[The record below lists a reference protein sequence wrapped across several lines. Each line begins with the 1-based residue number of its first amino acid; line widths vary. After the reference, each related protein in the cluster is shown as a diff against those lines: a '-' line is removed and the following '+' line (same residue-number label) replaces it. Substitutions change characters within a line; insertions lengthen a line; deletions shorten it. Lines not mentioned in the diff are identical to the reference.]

1 MDSTKENEKAIED
14 LSRDLSPPPFL
25 PSPTRTKLAYIPHP
39 PRSNQPIESNQSTS
53 LPPLAPGTTLLTQVD
68 CVPGSS
74 SSDPK
79 PLAPLH
85 FFGVQRPMLPPVGT
99 DPSSKYPI
107 VVPVPVTLGLFPDT
121 YCTRQKNPLVLLI
134 QACRNPFRTHQD
146 DVFEV
151 LTADTSRAHS
161 SFPLQNNTLQSAY
174 PCSPRLQLTNAPLIP
189 LG

>member
-1 MDSTKENEKAIED
+1 MDSTTENENFIED
-14 LSRDLSPPPFL
+14 LSPALSPPPFI
-25 PSPTRTKLAYIPHP
+25 PSPTKLAYIPHP
-39 PRSNQPIESNQSTS
+39 PRSNQPIEPNRSTS
-53 LPPLAPGTTLLTQVD
+53 LPPLTPGTVLVTQVD
-68 CVPGSS
+68 FVPGGS

-85 FFGVQRPMLPPVGT
+85 FFGIERPMLPPAGT
-99 DPSSKYPI
+99 APSSEYPI

-134 QACRNPFRTHQD
+134 HASRSPFRTYQE

-151 LTADTSRAHS
+151 LTANTSRAHS

-174 PCSPRLQLTNAPLIP
+174 PHSPRLQFTIAPPIP
-189 LG
+189 PG